1 MPSGLV
7 TGSFGLASR
16 SIPAL
21 RRVPMLRLLVAA
33 ELLML
38 AREHVMWLSSQERRR
53 LFELVRLG
61 RGRRRN
67 LSEAERLELAVLI
80 AKMEPRMFAG
90 ETVEKLSPLPLPRRL
105 LYGPRRRR

>member
-1 MPSGLV
+1 
-7 TGSFGLASR
+7 
-16 SIPAL
+16 
-21 RRVPMLRLLVAA
+21 MLKLLVAA

-38 AREHVMWLSSQERRR
+38 ARDHVLWLTPQERRR
-53 LFELVRLG
+53 LFTLVRLG

-67 LSEAERLELAVLI
+67 LTDSERLELATLI